1 MSELDI
7 LVEKLGMGMS
17 YNQVDPIYPWAYRS
31 WSVTITLD
39 DRSFSFFFSGG
50 QAVLRPTIA
59 DVVSSLCLDMQSGE
73 MSYGEFCREFGL
85 DPEDEDDYE
94 TWLACREAAPKVR
107 KFFGADLSAI
117 QNAEH

>member
-1 MSELDI
+1 MSELDR

-17 YNQVDPIYPWAYRS
+17 YEPVDPVHPWAYRS
-31 WSVTITLD
+31 WGVSLTLD
-39 DRSFSFFFSGG
+39 GRSFSCFFSGG

-73 MSYGEFCREFGL
+73 MSYGEFCSEFGC
-85 DPEDEDDYE
+85 DPAEEDDYE
-94 TWLACREAAPKVR
+94 TWMACREAAPKVR
-107 KFFGADLSAI
+107 KFFGAALSSI